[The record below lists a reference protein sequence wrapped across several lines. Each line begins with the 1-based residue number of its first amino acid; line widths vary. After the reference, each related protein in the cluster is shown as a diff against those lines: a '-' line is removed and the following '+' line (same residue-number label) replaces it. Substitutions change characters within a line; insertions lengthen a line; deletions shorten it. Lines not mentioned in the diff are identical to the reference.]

1 MLCYEVHYTLD
12 VECHYIKLNILLV
25 ELQVVTY
32 LKTIPVS
39 RRVDQSVECC
49 FRAVLLN
56 ALYQNTDPFQEKKS
70 CCDIYSFEKESL
82 KLNTYK

>member
-12 VECHYIKLNILLV
+12 LECHYIKLNILLV

-32 LKTIPVS
+32 LKIIPRS
-39 RRVDQSVECC
+39 RVDQSVECC

-56 ALYQNTDPFQEKKS
+56 ALSEHRSLPRKEKP
-70 CCDIYSFEKESL
+70 L
-82 KLNTYK
+82 